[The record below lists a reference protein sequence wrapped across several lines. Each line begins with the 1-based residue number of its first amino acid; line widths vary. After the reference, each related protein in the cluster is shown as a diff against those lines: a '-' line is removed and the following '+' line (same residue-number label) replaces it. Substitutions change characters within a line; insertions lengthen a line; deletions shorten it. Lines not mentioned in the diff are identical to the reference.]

1 MGFTMPSPSSASS
14 LIVPAMGANVVP
26 GGVSF
31 KVWAPHASR
40 VWVSG
45 TFNAWN
51 DHSHE
56 LSRSDGGH
64 WQLTVPEAGRGDEYR
79 YILDTEQGILW
90 RGDPYAR
97 EVTSTTGNS
106 VVEQTE
112 FDWSGDDF
120 QIASWNELVI
130 YELHVGTFNDAD
142 QESNEPGGFSS
153 VSSRLRHLQK
163 LGINAIEIMPV
174 AEFAGERSW
183 GYNPAHPFS
192 VELSYGGS
200 VELKQFV
207 KLAHQ
212 HGIAVILDVVYNHF
226 GPSDLGLW
234 RFDGWSE
241 NGGGGIYFYNDER
254 ASTPWGH
261 TRPDYGRGEVR
272 QYIHDNVMMW
282 LEDYRLD
289 GLRFDATEYIH
300 SINGDGKDR
309 LDDGWSLLQWLTE
322 EVAARFPHRLLIAE
336 DMQHNEWLTKDRE
349 GGGAGFG
356 AQWDADFV
364 RELRH
369 VAITSSDSERSIET
383 LARVLSHRFNINA
396 FERVIFSES
405 HDAVANGDAR
415 VPEEISPEDPTGWFS
430 QKRSTL
436 AAAMVFTAP
445 GIPMLFQGQEFL
457 EGGWFRDD
465 VPLDWD
471 QREDFHGILRLYRD
485 LVHLRRN
492 TGGVTRGLG
501 GQSIDVTHAND
512 GRQMIVF
519 HRWNSGGPGDDVM
532 VIANFRFEG
541 HGNYKVGFPR
551 PGNWSLRF
559 NSDWQGYSDEF
570 GGHSAGD
577 VVAVEGTYD
586 GMPYHA
592 EVSVGPYTA
601 LIYSQTPE

>member
-1 MGFTMPSPSSASS
+1 
-14 LIVPAMGANVVP
+14 MGANVVS
-26 GGVSF
+26 GGVAF
-31 KVWAPHASR
+31 RVWAPHAHR

-45 TFNAWN
+45 SFNAWSKT
-51 DHSHE
+51 SHE
-56 LSRSDGGH
+56 LSSGEGGH
-64 WQLTVPEAGRGDEYR
+64 WQLIVPGASRGDEYQ
-79 YILDTEQGILW
+79 YILDTPEEGIVW

-112 FDWSGDDF
+112 FDWSDDNF

-153 VSSRLRHLQK
+153 ISSRLRHLQK

-254 ASTPWGH
+254 GVTPWGH

-272 QYIHDNVMMW
+272 QYIRDNVMMW

-300 SINGDGKDR
+300 SIDGDGKDR
-309 LDDGWSLLQWLTE
+309 LDDGWSLMQWLTK
-322 EVAARFPHRLLIAE
+322 EVAERFPHRLMVAE
-336 DMQHNEWLTKDRE
+336 DMQHNEWLTKDR
-349 GGGAGFG
+349 GAGGAGFG

-369 VAITSSDSERSIET
+369 VAITSSDSERSIDT
-383 LARVLSHRFNINA
+383 LARVLSHRFNDDA

-415 VPEEISPEDPTGWFS
+415 VPEEISPGDPTGWFS

-436 AAAMVFTAP
+436 AAAIVFTTP

-465 VPLDWD
+465 VPVDWD

-492 TGGVTRGLG
+492 TAGATRGLG
-501 GQSIDVTHAND
+501 GQLIKVTHAND
-512 GRQMIVF
+512 NRKIIAF
-519 HRWNSGGPGDDVM
+519 HRRNSGGPGDDVM
-532 VIANFRFEG
+532 VVANFLFEG
-541 HGNYKVGFPR
+541 QDNYTLGFPR
-551 PGNWSLRF
+551 PGKWSLRF
-559 NSDWQGYSDEF
+559 NSDWQGYSDQF
-570 GGHSAGD
+570 GGHPSGD
-577 VVAVEGTYD
+577 VIAVEGAYD
-586 GMPYHA
+586 GLPYHA
-592 EVSVGPYTA
+592 EVSVGPYSA
-601 LIYSQTPE
+601 LIYSQVPE

>member
-1 MGFTMPSPSSASS
+1 MPTPGSA
-14 LIVPAMGANVVP
+14 LPGVGAAMGANVVP

-31 KVWAPHASR
+31 RVWAPHAKR
-40 VWVSG
+40 VWVAGS
-45 TFNAWN
+45 FNRWN
-51 DHSHE
+51 ESSHE
-56 LSRSDGGH
+56 LSKVDGGH
-64 WQLTVPEAGRGDEYR
+64 WQLTVAGAARGDEYQ

-130 YELHVGTFNDAD
+130 YELHVGTFNDSD
-142 QESNEPGGFSS
+142 QASNEPGQFSS
-153 VSSRLRHLQK
+153 VSARLRHLQK

-183 GYNPAHPFS
+183 GYNPAQPFS

-200 VELKQFV
+200 VELKRLV
-207 KLAHQ
+207 KLAHE

-241 NGGGGIYFYNDER
+241 NDGGGIYFYNDER
-254 ASTPWGH
+254 AETPWGH

-272 QYIHDNVMMW
+272 QYIYDNVMMW

-300 SINGDGKDR
+300 SINGDGRDR
-309 LDDGWSLLQWLTE
+309 LDDGWSLMQWITDG
-322 EVAARFPHRLLIAE
+322 VADRFPHRLMIAE
-336 DMQHNEWLTKDRE
+336 DMQHNEWLTKNTAE
-349 GGGAGFG
+349 GGAGFG

-369 VAITSSDSERSIET
+369 VAITSNDSERSIET

-405 HDAVANGDAR
+405 HDAVASGDAR
-415 VPEEISPEDPTGWFS
+415 VPEEISPENPTGWFS

-436 AAAMVFTAP
+436 AAAIVFTAP

-465 VPLDWD
+465 VPVDWD

-492 TGGVTRGLG
+492 TGGTTRGLS

-512 GRQMIVF
+512 DRNMVAF

-532 VIANFRFEG
+532 VVANFLFEG
-541 HGNYKVGFPR
+541 QDNYTIGFPR
-551 PGNWSLRF
+551 AGKWSLRF
-559 NSDWQGYSDEF
+559 NSDWQGYSDDF
-570 GGHSAGD
+570 GGHSAAD
-577 VVAVEGTYD
+577 VTAVEGQYD

-592 EVSVGPYTA
+592 DVSVGPYTA
-601 LIYSQTPE
+601 LIYSQTPK